1 LVDLEYFPKSI
12 TKPTILIMKTLMFKS
27 GIFAQFLVLI
37 FLVGCS
43 SWNNTQKGGAIGAGS
58 GAAIGG
64 LFGSKKGKTGEGA
77 VIGAVI
83 GGAVGAGIGVYMD
96 KQAED
101 LEKEMKDAEIERVG
115 EAIKVTFDS
124 GILFGFDSYALTPA
138 SQETIMKF
146 ADILNEYPDTNITI
160 EGHTDDQGAYEYNL
174 DLSKKRAEAVNNYLK
189 MQQVGGDR
197 LDTNGYS
204 FDRPIADNTT
214 EEGRAKNRRVEI
226 LITANEDL
234 IEKAEKGEIEN

>member
-1 LVDLEYFPKSI
+1 
-12 TKPTILIMKTLMFKS
+12 MKTLMFKS
-27 GIFAQFLVLI
+27 GIFAQFLVVI
-37 FLVGCS
+37 FLVSCS
-43 SWNNTQKGGAIGAGS
+43 SWNNTQKGGTIGAGT
-58 GAAIGG
+58 GAAVGG

-96 KQAED
+96 KQAEE

-146 ADILNEYPDTNITI
+146 ADILNEYPDTDITI
-160 EGHTDDQGAYEYNL
+160 EGHTDDRGAYEYNL

-189 MQQVGGDR
+189 MQQVGSNR
-197 LDTNGYS
+197 LVTNGYS

>member
-1 LVDLEYFPKSI
+1 
-12 TKPTILIMKTLMFKS
+12 MKAFKLKS
-27 GIFAQFLVLI
+27 GFLAYFLVVI

-96 KQAED
+96 KQAAK

-124 GILFGFDSYALTPA
+124 GILFGFDSFALTPA

-146 ADILNEYPDTNITI
+146 ANILNEYPDTDITI
-160 EGHTDDQGAYEYNL
+160 EGHTDNKGAYSYNL
-174 DLSKKRAEAVNNYLK
+174 NLSKKRAESVYNYLK
-189 MQQVGGDR
+189 MQNVISER
-197 LDTNGYS
+197 MVTNGYS
-204 FDRPIADNTT
+204 FDRPIADNAT

-234 IEKAEKGEIEN
+234 IEKAEKGEIKE

>member
-1 LVDLEYFPKSI
+1 MGFYLAKSI

-27 GIFAQFLVLI
+27 GIFAQFLVVI
-37 FLVGCS
+37 FLVSCS
-43 SWNNTQKGGAIGAGS
+43 SWNNTQKGGTIGAGT
-58 GAAIGG
+58 GAAVGG

-96 KQAED
+96 KQAEE

-146 ADILNEYPDTNITI
+146 ADILNEYPDTDITI
-160 EGHTDDQGAYEYNL
+160 EGHTDDKGAYEYNL
-174 DLSKKRAEAVNNYLK
+174 NLSKKRAEAVNNYLK
-189 MQQVGGDR
+189 MQQVGSNR
-197 LDTNGYS
+197 LVTNGYS

-226 LITANEDL
+226 LITANEEL

>member
-1 LVDLEYFPKSI
+1 
-12 TKPTILIMKTLMFKS
+12 MKTLMFKS
-27 GIFAQFLVLI
+27 GIFAQFLVVI
-37 FLVGCS
+37 FLVSCS
-43 SWNNTQKGGAIGAGS
+43 SWNNTQKGGTIGAGT
-58 GAAIGG
+58 GAAVGG

-96 KQAED
+96 KQAEE

-146 ADILNEYPDTNITI
+146 ADILNEYPDTDITI
-160 EGHTDDQGAYEYNL
+160 EGHTDDKGAYEYNL
-174 DLSKKRAEAVNNYLK
+174 NLSKKRAEAVNNYLK
-189 MQQVGGDR
+189 MQQVGSNR
-197 LDTNGYS
+197 LVTNGYS

-226 LITANEDL
+226 LITANEEL